1 MDPNDKEPMQTQS
14 QSNVRAKTDKAWDY
28 ASPATDDK
36 GNKIIIC
43 NFCQKIIRGG
53 GINRFKKHLAAV
65 TGDIASCNKVTPEVR
80 FLMQGL
86 LKEITKRGINNITIS
101 DDDEEINETQIRNVK
116 ARSTKEGKRK
126 GTSTFHPFFTKAIND
141 PSQPSIK
148 SALQTKEKIHDVD
161 LSIGMWF
168 YDACI
173 PINAC
178 NSPYYQLMVDKI
190 SSIGHGYKAPNYHA
204 LRVNLLSD
212 AKKSVSLLIDSY
224 RSQWTESGCTIMS
237 DGWRDIRHRHLIN
250 FLVYCPKGISFLKS
264 VDASDIESNALN
276 LCNLFAEI
284 VEMVGEKNVVQVITD
299 NAANYKRAGNKLCER
314 YTSITW
320 SPCAAH
326 CLNLILKDVSE
337 LDNVKSLVTLASRVT
352 VFIYN
357 HKWPLNWLRK
367 RHGWTEIIRPGAT
380 RFGTAFI
387 ALKSLYDHKDDLQ
400 AMVIS
405 NEFKKMLK
413 VGTAGECKEIVMNE
427 TFWKNCLITV
437 KVMTPLLRLLR
448 LCDSDE
454 KPALGYVYEGMHRA
468 RKGVKELFKKK
479 KELYKPY
486 TDIIDRRWDKMLRT
500 SIHCAAYWLNPAF
513 QYDREN
519 LCTKREV
526 FQGVLDMVEKN
537 RSGAGVLDLTMSLG
551 KFREA
556 EGTFGRASAVASRTS
571 TRPDEWWKL
580 FGGDIPIL
588 QNFAIRIL
596 SQTASSSGCER
607 NWSVFERIHTKK
619 RNRLEHQRLNDLV
632 FVHYNLR
639 LQNRL
644 KVDKRSYDPIDYECI
659 DKTDFW
665 VVEEEPEGELD
676 YNDVENMLDDQEH
689 EPASETQENVIH
701 TVFDA
706 DEIDTYFR
714 LLSDREIDAFNTPM
728 SQYP

>member
-1 MDPNDKEPMQTQS
+1 MESKDKEPMEKQTQS
-14 QSNVRAKTDKAWDY
+14 RSKTSGQTNVRTKTDKAWEHITL
-28 ASPATDDK
+28 SKDDQ
-36 GNKIIIC
+36 GNKIYIC
-43 NFCQKIIRGG
+43 NFCEKFFRGG
-53 GINRFKKHLAAV
+53 GISRAKKHLAGV
-65 TGDIASCNKVTPEVR
+65 IGDISACPKVTPEVR
-80 FLMQGL
+80 FTMEGI
-86 LKEITKRGINNITIS
+86 LKETSQREKRKATSSVTIS
-101 DDDEEINETQIRNVK
+101 DDDEDIKETQVRNAK
-116 ARSTKEGKRK
+116 ARSVKEGKK
-126 GTSTFHPFFTKAIND
+126 KATSSVHPFFTKGIND
-141 PSQPSIK
+141 PSQPTIK
-148 SALQTKEKIHDVD
+148 SAMQTKKRIDDVD
-161 LSIGMWF
+161 LAIAMWF

-173 PINAC
+173 PMNAC
-178 NSPYYQLMVDKI
+178 NSPYFQHMIDKI
-190 SSIGHGYKAPNYHA
+190 TSIGYGYKAPNYHA

-224 RSQWTESGCTIMS
+224 RSQWIESGCTIMS
-237 DGWRDIRHRHLIN
+237 DGWRDIRQRHLIN
-250 FLVYCPKGISFLKS
+250 FLFYCPKGISFLKS

-284 VEMVGEKNVVQVITD
+284 VEMVGQKNVVQIVTD
-299 NAANYKRAGNKLCER
+299 NAANYKLAGNMLCER

-326 CLNLILKDVSE
+326 CLNLVLKDVSE

-352 VFIYN
+352 VFVYN

-367 RHGWTEIIRPGAT
+367 RVGWTEIIRPGAT

-387 ALKSLYDHKDDLQ
+387 ALKSLYDHKADLQ

-405 NEFKKMLK
+405 TEFKKMLK
-413 VGTAGECKEIVMNE
+413 VGNAVECKEIVLNE
-427 TFWKNCLITV
+427 NFWKNCLITV

-468 RKGVKELFKKK
+468 RRRVKELFKKK

-486 TDIIDRRWDKMLRT
+486 TNIIDRRWDRMLRK
-500 SIHCAAYWLNPAF
+500 SIHCAAYWLNPVF

-519 LCTKREV
+519 LCSKREI

-537 RSGAGVLDLTMSLG
+537 FSGSDIIDLTMSLG
-551 KFREA
+551 KFRDS
-556 EGTFGRASAVASRTS
+556 EGTFGRPSAIASRTS

-580 FGGDIPIL
+580 FGGDTPML
-588 QNFAIRIL
+588 QKFAIRIL

-607 NWSVFERIHTKK
+607 NWNVFERIHTKR

-632 FVHYNLR
+632 CVHYNLR

-659 DKTDFW
+659 DKTEFW
-665 VVEEEPEGELD
+665 VVEEESNGELD
-676 YNDVENMLDDQEH
+676 YNDLENMLDEQEY
-689 EPASETQENVIH
+689 EPTSQTQENEVGH
-701 TVFDA
+701 VFDENEV
-706 DEIDTYFR
+706 DSKFSFTK
-714 LLSDREIDAFNTPM
+714 
-728 SQYP
+728 